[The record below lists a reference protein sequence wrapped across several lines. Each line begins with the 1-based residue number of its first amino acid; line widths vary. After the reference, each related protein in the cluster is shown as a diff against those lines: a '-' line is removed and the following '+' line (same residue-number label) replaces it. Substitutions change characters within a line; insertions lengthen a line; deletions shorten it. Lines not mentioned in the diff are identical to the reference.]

1 MTFCNG
7 KHPLARGRCLRG
19 LKADVTSA
27 VTKEHHFIGKIIMDE
42 TTTQIPNIPHSRE
55 AEEAVIGAVL
65 INPEV
70 YFEVADFLKADDFYI
85 YRHRFIWAAFRCLH
99 EKRIPIDLLTIC
111 EELERTNQLVEVGG
125 PAYITSLINQVPS
138 SLNAESY
145 ARIVQANATRRK
157 ILNAAN
163 KIAQMVFDGKME
175 IDELTAKCVEELS
188 QAVND
193 VMGQGLL
200 HVSEPLS
207 EMYDHMTQASQKQ
220 EIPGIPTGIESIDS
234 ILGNLKPGLII
245 VAARPGQGKTSF
257 KHTVAMNAARSGKRV
272 AIFSLEMSGVEV
284 CERLTTNETEIDLM
298 LIRSAQLNDGEW
310 GKVNG
315 AVETIEKLDIYVD
328 ETPEL
333 TTAQIEARCKRLE
346 MTVGPLD
353 LVVVDYLQLVVPP
366 FKATEGNR
374 TVAVGAV
381 AKGLRVLARRL
392 NIPVIAGAQLNR
404 ELEKEKRKPRLS
416 DLRESGDIEAEAHV
430 VMFPYQDPDE
440 GTSEMIIAKHRNG
453 PTGTA
458 SVLYRKEITKFED
471 L

>member
-1 MTFCNG
+1 
-7 KHPLARGRCLRG
+7 
-19 LKADVTSA
+19 
-27 VTKEHHFIGKIIMDE
+27 MDE
-42 TTTQIPNIPHSRE
+42 NTAQIPNIPHSRE

-85 YRHRFIWAAFRCLH
+85 HRHCFIWSAFTCLQ
-99 EKRIPIDLLTIC
+99 ERRIPIDLLTIC
-111 EELERTNQLVEVGG
+111 EELERTNRLVEVGG
-125 PAYITSLINQVPS
+125 SAYITSLINQVPS

-145 ARIVQANATRRK
+145 AHIVQGHAIRRK
-157 ILNAAN
+157 MIQAAN
-163 KIAQMVFDGKME
+163 TIASLAYNESLDIEEVMSKAVE
-175 IDELTAKCVEELS
+175 ALNLATADL
-188 QAVND
+188 
-193 VMGQGLL
+193 MGEGLV
-200 HVSEPLS
+200 HISEPLS
-207 EMYDHMTQASQKQ
+207 EMYDRMVLASQKQ
-220 EIPGIPTGIESIDS
+220 EIPGIPTGIESLDS

-257 KHTVAMNAARSGKRV
+257 KHTVAMNVAKLGKRV
-272 AIFSLEMSGVEV
+272 AVFSMEMGGTEV
-284 CERLTTNETEIDLM
+284 SERLTTNETEIDLM
-298 LIRSAQLNDGEW
+298 LIRSAQLNEGEW
-310 GKVNG
+310 SKVNG
-315 AVETIEKLDIYVD
+315 AVETIEKLEIYVD

-346 MTVGPLD
+346 MTVGSLD
-353 LVVVDYLQLVVPP
+353 LVVVDYLQLVAPP

-430 VMFPYQDPDE
+430 VMFPFEDTDDH
-440 GTSEMIIAKHRNG
+440 TFEMIIAKHRNG

-458 SVLYRKEITKFED
+458 PMLYRKEITKFED